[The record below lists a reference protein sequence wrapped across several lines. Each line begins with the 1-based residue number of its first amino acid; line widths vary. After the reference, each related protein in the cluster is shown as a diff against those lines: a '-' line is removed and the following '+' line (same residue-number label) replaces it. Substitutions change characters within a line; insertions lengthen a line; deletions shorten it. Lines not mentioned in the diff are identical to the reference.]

1 MTLFERFTDRA
12 RRVVVLAQ
20 EEARALDHDDIGTEH
35 LLLGL
40 LREGNGLAVR
50 ALEALGISQ
59 DTVRHRVE
67 ELAGRGQQASSGHI
81 PFRPEAKTVLR
92 LALQES
98 KDLGHHYIGT
108 EHILLGLLRE
118 GDGVAARLLTELGAG
133 VGRVRPQVLQL
144 LHDYQAGT

>member
-12 RRVVVLAQ
+12 RQVVVLAQ

-59 DTVRHRVE
+59 DTVRQRVE